1 MNWPT
6 LILRIMDRCGLDR
19 ARSEV
24 RRTDD
29 PPERVI
35 VRLGGVT
42 LVPLPHVIDVQ
53 AVLPL
58 RPQQERCRQ
67 PNAMLVAV
75 AELRSGG

>member
-1 MNWPT
+1 
-6 LILRIMDRCGLDR
+6 MDRCRLDR
-19 ARSEV
+19 AQSVV

-35 VRLGGVT
+35 VRLGGVA

-58 RPQQERCRQ
+58 RPEQKRCRQ
-67 PNAMLVAV
+67 PDAVIMAV